1 MPGGKT
7 MKKNQHT
14 SRFIFAGPDG
24 RLSAKPR
31 KRLRCGFSLTELV
44 VTIVIALIVILA
56 VGTVIADGVGG
67 WGKMYEAV
75 YSDVR
80 DDSFIARKT
89 FDRVIRNAI
98 RQPFSV
104 NDPAG
109 GTWVEV
115 YYYSTSSM
123 PVVDRYARFYASRR
137 ALILERG
144 TFTPGDPGSRS
155 VLSMEMVCTNVVSC
169 IFKADGRSAQ
179 MILSLNN
186 RTMPR
191 DLVVVTSA
199 VMHNGS

>member
-1 MPGGKT
+1 MEKGFENSQSIET
-7 MKKNQHT
+7 
-14 SRFIFAGPDG
+14 RPDG
-24 RLSAKPR
+24 LASAKPG
-31 KRLRCGFSLTELV
+31 KQLRSGFSLTELV
-44 VTIVIALIVILA
+44 VTVVIALIVILA

-67 WGKMYEAV
+67 WGKMYETV

-89 FDRVIRNAI
+89 FDRVVRNAI
-98 RQPFSV
+98 RQPVSV
-104 NDPAG
+104 DPAG
-109 GTWVEV
+109 AWVEV

-123 PVVDRYARFYASRR
+123 PIVDRYARFYASRR

-144 TFTPGDPGSRS
+144 TFTPGDIGSKS

-169 IFKADGRSAQ
+169 IFKGDGRSAQ

>member
-1 MPGGKT
+1 

-14 SRFIFAGPDG
+14 SRFILAGPDG

-31 KRLRCGFSLTELV
+31 KRLRPGFSLTELV
-44 VTIVIALIVILA
+44 VTILIALIVILA

-67 WGKMYEAV
+67 WGKMYETV

-98 RQPFSV
+98 RQPISV
-104 NDPAG
+104 DPAG
-109 GTWVEV
+109 AWVEV

-123 PVVDRYARFYASRR
+123 PVVDRYARFYRSRR

-144 TFTPGDPGSRS
+144 TFTPGDIGSKS

-169 IFKADGRSAQ
+169 IFKRDGRSVQ
-179 MILSLNN
+179 MILRLND
-186 RTMPR
+186 RTMLR

-199 VMHNGS
+199 VAHNGS